1 MPSKQ
6 TDSIAKITCP
16 TLKSVVHRKGLY
28 ARLDDCTDKPIIW
41 ISGPGGSG
49 KTTLIASYLASRK
62 VRRVW
67 YQMDSGDADMATFI
81 YHLNIAAKNATPKAR
96 GPLPFLT
103 PEYLLGITAF
113 ARRYFAVLY
122 ERLKTPAV
130 LVFDNYQDVPPD
142 AGLHEIILAGLSMVP
157 PGMQIILISRNE
169 PPPTLIRLQA
179 NGIMTSFGWND
190 LRLNLQ
196 EIEELV
202 HLRQG
207 KKPGIDLL
215 QRLHKATDG
224 WAAGL
229 VLMMDE
235 TYKGKE
241 MSSEETALPQ
251 ERIFQYFVAEV
262 FNHLEKQT
270 RDFLLKTAYL
280 PILSASIARKVTGL
294 NNAEQILADLNHH
307 NFFTTKHAQQEALYQ
322 YHQLFREF
330 LLARGNRI
338 FSADQITSLKLTAA
352 DALEATGQG
361 EAALALF
368 LQTCDWNNAVRLLCN
383 LAPRMISQGR
393 SRVVSAWLS
402 ELPNTIAE
410 QTPWVLYWRGVCMMP
425 FDPFESKKEFDR
437 AYHVF
442 LAQDDRAGVFLS
454 WAGAVD
460 CAFFGADYFPLDV
473 LIPRLENILRE
484 NPLFPSSEIGVVV
497 TVGMF
502 SALSFRRPQHPD
514 IRFWEKKTLDFF
526 RTNPPSEL
534 RTKAGVYLAVYYLW
548 MGEIANATIVL
559 DKLRKSLISSAS
571 DLMRLTVMTTEA
583 LYDYFQSDCEACIKK
598 TFETIRLGEESR
610 VRVWENHVVG
620 HGLVA
625 ALSNGD
631 LKTAEIM
638 LEKMKPDKST
648 GRADSHYYHG
658 AQICKAL
665 IEGNRHAALGHYKE
679 YISIMR
685 DVGDIQGIVV
695 NHIINYEM
703 LYILGKYREAD
714 NHLAEAHKL
723 AHSMGSTMIEYMCL
737 IMETH
742 IAFQLKDDQR
752 GFRLLRK
759 AMTLGREKGFMNM
772 YWWRPTVMSVLCRK
786 ALEAEIEINYVQD
799 IIRKRGLLPE
809 QNAPVPANWPYPLQ
823 IFTLGR
829 FEIAIDGKPLLFS
842 GKAQHKPLAFL
853 KTLISL
859 GGSAVPSTKIN
870 DLLWPEADG
879 YSAHRSGELALYRL
893 RKMLGTD
900 KVLQVHDEKLTLD
913 ARYCFVDVFN
923 VALAFE
929 KSENAWKGLRDK
941 KKSVTVKKKSNEP
954 ESAISL
960 SEMAINMYQGHFLP
974 ADIQLSWTSSLRN
987 RMRSKFIQTTSNLGR
1002 YWAETKQYDKAIEC
1016 FQKGLEIDDLCE
1028 EFYQQLMICYHK
1040 LGRKAEAVTT
1050 YRRCHTR
1057 IAAVL
1062 NITPSSKTEEIY
1074 NSVSRLN

>member
-16 TLKSVVHRKGLY
+16 TLKSVVHRKELY

-49 KTTLIASYLASRK
+49 KTTLIASYLSARK

-81 YHLNIAAKNATPKAR
+81 YHLNSAAKKAAPKAR
-96 GPLPFLT
+96 RPLPFLT

-113 ARRYFAVLY
+113 ARRYFAGLY

-179 NGIMTSFGWND
+179 NGMMTSFGWND

-207 KKPGIDLL
+207 EKPGIGML

-235 TYKGKE
+235 TYQG
-241 MSSEETALPQ
+241 EEISFEEAALPQ

-262 FNHLEKQT
+262 FDHLEKKT

-280 PILSASIARKVTGL
+280 PILSASIARTITGI
-294 NNAEQILADLNHH
+294 NNAEQILSDLNHR
-307 NFFTTKHAQQEALYQ
+307 NFFTTKHTTQADLYQ
-322 YHQLFREF
+322 YHPLFNEF
-330 LLARGNRI
+330 LLDRGNSL
-338 FSADQITSLKLTAA
+338 FSADQINNLKATAA
-352 DALEATGQG
+352 TALEKSGQH
-361 EAALALF
+361 EAALVLF
-368 LQTCDWNNAVRLLCN
+368 LQTFDWNNAVRLLCS
-383 LAPRMISQGR
+383 LAPRMILQGR
-393 SRVVSAWLS
+393 SRVVNAWLG

-410 QTPWVLYWRGVCMMP
+410 QTPWVLYWRGVCTLP
-425 FDPFESKKEFDR
+425 FNPFESKKEFDR

-460 CAFFGADYFPLDV
+460 CAFFGADYFPLDA

-484 NPLFPSSEIGVVV
+484 NPLFPSSEIGTAV

-514 IRFWEKKTLDFF
+514 IGFWEKKTLDFF

-559 DKLRKSLISSAS
+559 DKLRKSLTSSAS

-583 LYDYFQSDCEACIKK
+583 LYDYFQPDCEACIKK
-598 TFETIRLGEESR
+598 TFETIRLGEESG

-631 LKTAEIM
+631 LKTAEIL
-638 LEKMKPDKST
+638 LEKMNPDKST
-648 GRADSHYYHG
+648 GRTDSHYYHG

-685 DVGDIQGIVV
+685 NVGDIQGIVV

-703 LYILGKYREAD
+703 LYILGKHREAD

-742 IAFQLKDDQR
+742 IAFQRKDGQQ

-772 YWWRPTVMSVLCRK
+772 YWWRPAIMTVLCRK
-786 ALEAEIEINYVQD
+786 ALEAGIEMEYVRNV
-799 IIRKRGLLPE
+799 IRKRGLLPE
-809 QNAPVPANWPYPLQ
+809 ENAPVPANWPYPLK
-823 IFTLGR
+823 ISTLGG

-859 GGSAVPSTKIN
+859 GGAAVPSTKIN
-870 DLLWPEADG
+870 DLLWPDADG

-893 RKMLGTD
+893 RKLIGND
-900 KVLQVHDEKLTLD
+900 KAIQVHDEKLTLD

-923 VALAFE
+923 VALMFD
-929 KSENAWKGLRDK
+929 KSEAAWKSFRDK
-941 KKSVTVKKKSNEP
+941 KMSVTNKKKSNEL

-960 SEMAINMYQGHFLP
+960 SELTINMYQGHFLP
-974 ADIQLSWTSSLRN
+974 ADIQFSWTSYLRD
-987 RMRSKFIQTTSNLGR
+987 RMRSKFIQTTRSLGQ
-1002 YWAETKQYDKAIEC
+1002 YWVEIKQYNKAIEC
-1016 FQKGLEIDDLCE
+1016 FQKGLEIDDVCE
-1028 EFYQQLMICYHK
+1028 EFYQQIMASYLK
-1040 LGRKAEAVTT
+1040 LGRNAEAATT
-1050 YRRCHTR
+1050 YRRCHAR
-1057 IAAVL
+1057 MAAVL
-1062 NITPSSKTEEIY
+1062 NITPSSKTEELYTSISKQ
-1074 NSVSRLN
+1074 N